1 MRFSG
6 LEDQMDR
13 KTALQWVCPSASWR
27 GRHGPSSSS
36 RSEDEPTPWLSR
48 GEALTLVLLL
58 SLGLWALIWG
68 AVSLEADG
76 LR

>member
-1 MRFSG
+1 MAFSPG
-6 LEDQMDR
+6 LDGRMDR
-13 KTALQWVCPSASWR
+13 KTALQWVCPSAR
-27 GRHGPSSSS
+27 VGGRHGPSTSA
-36 RSEDEPTPWLSR
+36 PWPSR

-68 AVSLEADG
+68 AVSLGADG

>member
-1 MRFSG
+1 
-6 LEDQMDR
+6 MDR
-13 KTALQWVCPSASWR
+13 KTALQWVCPSASWW
-27 GRHGPSSSS
+27 GRHGAPSSASS
-36 RSEDEPTPWLSR
+36 EYEPTPWPSR